1 VRLKGKLLHP
11 IVVAAWKNW
20 QGPLQ
25 RRATDLQYL
34 KDVYPR

>member
-1 VRLKGKLLHP
+1 MKGTLLHP
-11 IVVAAWKNW
+11 IEVTAWRTW
-20 QGPLQ
+20 LGPLQ